1 MAIGV
6 SIICLD
12 VGGLKDIIHNNI
24 NGISYKFG
32 DLSSLYKMFC
42 KILSMKSDELSQ
54 LSISARDIAQK
65 IFSLN
70 VRKALQYGDS
80 IMILDSILLV
90 EQKMSLLRYLIR
102 RLGRFIR
109 TLAYYY
115 NYFLRRFEDI
125 LRR

>member
-90 EQKMSLLRYLIR
+90 EQKMSLLRYLIH